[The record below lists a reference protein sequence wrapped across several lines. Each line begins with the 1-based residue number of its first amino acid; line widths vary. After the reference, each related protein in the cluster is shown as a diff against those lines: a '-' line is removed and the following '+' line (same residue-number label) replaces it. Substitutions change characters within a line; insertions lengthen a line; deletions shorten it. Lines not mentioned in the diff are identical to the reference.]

1 MWNIKE
7 EDLDEFRITC
17 RHRLSP
23 EGAMLFMF
31 GGMLYSSLLMLFI
44 FGALI
49 RFGWDYY
56 PTLFD
61 TVMVRMELLLYSLQ
75 VIFFIIYLIPKV
87 RFKFQKLQTLV
98 ILLYAFQLGTIG
110 LTAFVLPGMSNYS
123 INFITLIYVG
133 LLVLGAILV
142 HGVTTFD
149 TFKQASKGAFSM
161 GERSTLFFNK
171 EKKNVMFG
179 VVIYVLIL
187 LVLIYIQNNYSL
199 SIMFG
204 YFIFTFIMYAVAIGA
219 AEFQLL
225 AYCRFK
231 FPSFYISWEEHERKR
246 QKRLKLYEEK
256 EKKKTKEIK

>member
-87 RFKFQKLQTLV
+87 RFKF
-98 ILLYAFQLGTIG
+98 
-110 LTAFVLPGMSNYS
+110 
-123 INFITLIYVG
+123 
-133 LLVLGAILV
+133 
-142 HGVTTFD
+142 
-149 TFKQASKGAFSM
+149 
-161 GERSTLFFNK
+161 
-171 EKKNVMFG
+171 
-179 VVIYVLIL
+179 
-187 LVLIYIQNNYSL
+187 
-199 SIMFG
+199 
-204 YFIFTFIMYAVAIGA
+204 
-219 AEFQLL
+219 
-225 AYCRFK
+225 
-231 FPSFYISWEEHERKR
+231 PSFYISWEEHERER

-256 EKKKTKEIK
+256 EKRKLKK